1 MPACL
6 FVAQSVAQPKC
17 QEKAAQRGVARR
29 NRRASGKEPP
39 MSAITPI
46 KMPKWGLSM
55 IEGKIVE
62 WHKTEGAALKEGD
75 DLVDVETS
83 KITNVAEA
91 PVAGTLRRIVA
102 QPEETLPV
110 GALLAVIADLAVSDA
125 EIDAYIADFQSRFVP
140 ETDEAAAGGIPTR
153 TLSALG
159 RSIRYAAFGEDKH
172 AVPVLLLH
180 GYSADLNNWLFTAPA
195 LAESRPVYA
204 IDFPGHG
211 GSDKDV
217 GDGSAAFLADIVKE
231 VMAALGLSK
240 AHLVGHSMGGAV
252 AARFAADNPDKV
264 ASVSLLA
271 SAGLPGNVI
280 NVDFLTGIAEGMR
293 AKDLKPW
300 LEEIV
305 ADPSLITKE
314 MVDEMVKY
322 KRLDGVAEALSTY
335 RDRFSTGAD
344 AAALAA
350 DLPNI
355 PAALVIASKNDKI
368 VGAPDPA
375 KLPAGW
381 TVVFMDNTG
390 HMPHMEAA
398 ADVNAALLKHMG

>member
-1 MPACL
+1 
-6 FVAQSVAQPKC
+6 
-17 QEKAAQRGVARR
+17 
-29 NRRASGKEPP
+29 

-211 GSDKDV
+211 GSDKDA

-300 LEEIV
+300 LEKIV
-305 ADPSLITKE
+305 ADPNLITKE
-314 MVDEMVKY
+314 MVDEMVKF